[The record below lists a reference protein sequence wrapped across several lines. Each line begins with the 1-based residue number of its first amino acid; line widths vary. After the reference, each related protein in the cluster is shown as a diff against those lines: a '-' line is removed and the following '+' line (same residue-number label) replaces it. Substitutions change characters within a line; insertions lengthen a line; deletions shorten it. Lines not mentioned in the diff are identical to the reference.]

1 MVFDVMEPSCT
12 EGNEFSALEYMLDGC
27 LEVIPLFGQMDRG
40 SGLPPRFQTPRQ
52 GVKMVSEVLGMS
64 RSTAYYCPNGRVCH
78 RLQSVNLFV

>member
-12 EGNEFSALEYMLDGC
+12 EGNEFSALEYML
-27 LEVIPLFGQMDRG
+27 E
-40 SGLPPRFQTPRQ
+40 